1 MVVDQGYPLYYFW
14 GYQYDGMYKTDE
26 EALEYLTAY
35 DSKSIPFHAGDAK
48 YRDNNHDGKIDDND
62 RVKLGSSIPWLNYG
76 LNIGLNW
83 KNFDLQLFFQGVAGN
98 KIYNQ
103 LRHRLEGTGT
113 NNALSPVMKNA
124 WMQHT
129 NDAGETYY
137 DGSIPN
143 PKNSINY
150 YVSDR
155 FLENGSY
162 FRLKNIWPHTTNTWQ
177 VT

>member
-1 MVVDQGYPLYYFW
+1 M
-14 GYQYDGMYKTDE
+14 
-26 EALEYLTAY
+26 
-35 DSKSIPFHAGDAK
+35 
-48 YRDNNHDGKIDDND
+48 
-62 RVKLGSSIPWLNYG
+62 
-76 LNIGLNW
+76 NW

-113 NNALSPVMKNA
+113 NSVLSPVMKNA

-143 PKNSINY
+143 PKTRSTTM
-150 YVSDR
+150 SQTASSRMD
-155 FLENGSY
+155 
-162 FRLKNIWPHTTNTWQ
+162 HTSA
-177 VT
+177 